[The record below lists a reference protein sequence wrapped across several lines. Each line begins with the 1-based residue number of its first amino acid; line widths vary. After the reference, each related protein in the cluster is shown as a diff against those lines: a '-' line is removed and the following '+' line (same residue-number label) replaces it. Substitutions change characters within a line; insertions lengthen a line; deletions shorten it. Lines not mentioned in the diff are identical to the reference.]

1 MILTKKRRL
10 RLGIRQQTALLS
22 RQEKLSQSQTVFSI
36 LEKTTVFRKSRNI
49 GFFWSLTD
57 ELPTQDIIRKWAGRK
72 NIFLPRTEGDEMH
85 FVRYREG
92 CEMEEGDFRILVPA
106 GADQIDPADLD
117 VIIVP
122 GVAFDSNGRRLGKGK
137 GYYDRFL
144 DRHGIYTV
152 GVCFH
157 HQLIA
162 EVPSEPHDRRVDMV
176 VLPGGL
182 LVNTGTAAKG
192 KPSDGVCPY
201 PRDLCLKE
209 SLA

>member
-22 RQEKLSQSQTVFSI
+22 RQEKLRQSKTVFSI

-57 ELPTQDIIRKWAGRK
+57 EIPTQDVIRKWAGRK
-72 NIFLPRTEGDEMH
+72 NIFLPRTEGDGMH
-85 FVRYREG
+85 FVWYTEG

-106 GADQIDPADLD
+106 GAARIDPAELD
-117 VIIVP
+117 IIIVP
-122 GVAFDSNGRRLGKGK
+122 GVAFDSQGRRLGKGK
-137 GYYDRFL
+137 GYYDRFMEL
-144 DRHGIYTV
+144 YGNYTV

-162 EVPSEPHDRRVDMV
+162 EVPSEPHDRRVDMMV
-176 VLPGGL
+176 SPGGL
-182 LVNTGTAAKG
+182 LVITDTVAEGEQAE
-192 KPSDGVCPY
+192 GVCSGS
-201 PRDLCLKE
+201 RNLSLKE